1 MEIFPLFYIPS
12 LLSANQVAF
21 DLYIS
26 LIIITLTHFV
36 RQPRL
41 AFPLLLIA
49 SGNIGPDKQPEKFYM
64 MQMESR
70 VTKLLVKKAHCGNA
84 SPNLVIAQK
93 GASQIPKRA
102 VRLSLMQIPEES
114 DQSRTAEK
122 IVASSRENV
131 LFLNR
136 HLRRFEQWLSL
147 PAEVDNTLYLA
158 YTVTVK
164 PDAPFTADAL
174 RLWLTHHEI
183 ETQPVF
189 SFVAPETVPERVQH
203 RFNSVAGPDAPSNVF
218 CLPCHHYVAIPDLMR
233 IVEGFESFFDG
244 LQENAP
250 GLDTKY
256 AH

>member
-1 MEIFPLFYIPS
+1 M
-12 LLSANQVAF
+12 
-21 DLYIS
+21 
-26 LIIITLTHFV
+26 
-36 RQPRL
+36 
-41 AFPLLLIA
+41 
-49 SGNIGPDKQPEKFYM
+49 
-64 MQMESR
+64 
-70 VTKLLVKKAHCGNA
+70 TKLLVKKANCGNA
-84 SPNLVIAQK
+84 GPNLVIAQK
-93 GASQIPKRA
+93 SASQIPKRA

-114 DQSRTAEK
+114 DQSKTAEK

-164 PDAPFTADAL
+164 PDAPFTADQL

-183 ETQPVF
+183 ETQPAF
-189 SFVAPETVPERVQH
+189 TFVTPEMVPESIQH
-203 RFNSVAGPDAPSNVF
+203 RFNPKAEPLGQTDVF

-233 IVEGFESFFDG
+233 IVEGFESFFEQ
-244 LQENAP
+244 LAENSP
-250 GLDTKY
+250 TTDMQK